1 MTWEKFWSIIDRVRA
16 QADMQDEASVKQFL
30 YTELIKLPQD
40 ELLGFDCAW
49 QSYRNK
55 ANFPKMVA
63 AACIIN
69 DGSSD
74 DRFTDFRNWLIMQG
88 YDAYRQALIDPDN
101 LAALNIP
108 FRDTEWMGCGNVA
121 WYAYAG
127 QKLRTYFEK
136 EGIAAKLFR
145 KYPALLKSS
154 ADLHQAIMQEQLA
167 PCRAPETEW
176 ERQMLRTEVKHYID
190 TSGLAYSYNE
200 FYTQNMPDKV
210 AWKTLQSDLFANLP
224 QIKAERMP
232 RDFSVVLPK
241 LWRKRQAWNAERTKR
256 PPYRGKE
263 R

>member
-1 MTWEKFWSIIDRVRA
+1 
-16 QADMQDEASVKQFL
+16 
-30 YTELIKLPQD
+30 
-40 ELLGFDCAW
+40 
-49 QSYRNK
+49 
-55 ANFPKMVA
+55 MVA

-88 YDAYRQALIDPDN
+88 YDAYRQTLIDPDN

-121 WYAYAG
+121 CYAYAG
-127 QKLRTYFEK
+127 QKLHTYFEK

-167 PCRAPETEW
+167 PHRAPETEW

-232 RDFSVVLPK
+232 QDFSVVLPK

-256 PPYRGKE
+256 PPYRGEE

>member
-101 LAALNIP
+101 LAAVSYTHLDVYK
-108 FRDTEWMGCGNVA
+108 RQGCG
-121 WYAYAG
+121 
-127 QKLRTYFEK
+127 
-136 EGIAAKLFR
+136 LFQTGGYPYRWR
-145 KYPALLKSS
+145 KYARRGSKIQIS
-154 ADLHQAIMQEQLA
+154 QA
-167 PCRAPETEW
+167 
-176 ERQMLRTEVKHYID
+176 ERGTHPVC
-190 TSGLAYSYNE
+190 SGLS
-200 FYTQNMPDKV
+200 
-210 AWKTLQSDLFANLP
+210 
-224 QIKAERMP
+224 
-232 RDFSVVLPK
+232 
-241 LWRKRQAWNAERTKR
+241 
-256 PPYRGKE
+256 
-263 R
+263 